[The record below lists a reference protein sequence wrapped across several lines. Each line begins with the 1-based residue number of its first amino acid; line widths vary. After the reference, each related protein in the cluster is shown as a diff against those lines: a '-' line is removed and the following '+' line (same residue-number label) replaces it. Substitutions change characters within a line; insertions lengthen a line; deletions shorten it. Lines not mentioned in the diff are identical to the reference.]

1 LSALSCSQYCRIES
15 LSSQKT
21 YYLAKQKQHK
31 DGVDKMR
38 TIEWKDGT
46 VVIID
51 QTKLPNEEVWVNMK
65 NSDDVA
71 SAITEMKLRGAP
83 LIGVA
88 AAYGLA
94 LTAFHSKAK
103 NRETL
108 MKELEA
114 SAADLRKTR
123 PTAVNLFW
131 AIDRV
136 MKKAQETTGDKEAL
150 AEAVVAEAQ
159 KMADEDVEVN
169 RRMGKHGATLIEDG
183 DTVLT
188 HCNAG
193 SLATVDYGT
202 ALGVVRAAIEE
213 GKNVKVISCE
223 TRPKLQGARLTCYEL
238 MRDNIPVTLI
248 TDTMVGYVMSKGLVD
263 KVVVGADRIV
273 KDAVLNKIGTYNVAV
288 LASEH
293 GIPFYVAAPMSTMDQ
308 SRTAEEAVIEE
319 RSPTEV
325 TNVRSERIAPEG
337 IKVLNPAFDIT
348 PLVYVDAVIT
358 EEGILVPDVS
368 LKPKP
373 KK

>member
-1 LSALSCSQYCRIES
+1 
-15 LSSQKT
+15 
-21 YYLAKQKQHK
+21 
-31 DGVDKMR
+31 VR
-38 TIEWKDGT
+38 TIEWKDGV

-51 QTKLPNEEVWVNMK
+51 QTKLPNEVVWVEMK
-65 NSDDVA
+65 NSDGVA
-71 SAITEMKLRGAP
+71 SAIKEMKLRGAP

-94 LTAFHSKAK
+94 LSAFHSKAEK
-103 NRETL
+103 REDL
-108 MKELEA
+108 MKELEM
-114 SAADLRKTR
+114 SAEVLRKTR

-136 MKKAQETTGDKEAL
+136 MKRAQETLGTKEAL

-159 KMADEDVEVN
+159 RMADEDVEVN
-169 RRMGKHGATLIEDG
+169 RKMGRFGAELIEDG
-183 DTVLT
+183 DVVLT

-213 GKNVKVISCE
+213 GKNVKVIACE
-223 TRPKLQGARLTCYEL
+223 TRPQLQGARLTCYEL
-238 MRDNIPVTLI
+238 MRDGIPVTLI

-273 KDAVLNKIGTYNVAV
+273 RDAVLNKIGTYNVAV
-288 LASEH
+288 LAFEH

-308 SRTAEEAVIEE
+308 SRTSEDAVIEE
-319 RSPTEV
+319 RSPNEV

-337 IKVLNPAFDIT
+337 VKVLNPAFDIT
-348 PLVYVDAVIT
+348 PLEYVDAVIT
-358 EEGILVPDVS
+358 EKGILTPEVI

-373 KK
+373 KT